1 MSTVLVEAGD
11 HWRLDVRGAV
21 VDQCCFDYAVVLRMS
36 NGPWELRVEQPFS
49 VTASDGTEH
58 LVVPE
63 EGAHLDVVLA
73 KVLRATVEEGS
84 AFKDGHLELRL
95 DGGTVL
101 RIPPDEG
108 FEAWTVTG
116 PDGVC
121 LVSMPGG
128 DLAIWGSDAPRS
140 T

>member
-1 MSTVLVEAGD
+1 V
-11 HWRLDVRGAV
+11 RL
-21 VDQCCFDYAVVLRMS
+21 S
-36 NGPWELRVEQPFS
+36 NGSWELRIEQPFW
-49 VTASDGTEH
+49 VTEPDGTEH

-63 EGAHLDVVLA
+63 EAAHLDIVLA
-73 KVLRATVEEGS
+73 AVLRATVEGAS

-101 RIPPDEG
+101 RVPPDEG

-116 PDGVC
+116 PGGIR
-121 LVSMPGG
+121 LVSLPGG
-128 DLAIWGSDAPRS
+128 ELAIWESDTPPGSL